1 MLKKIARDICLIK
14 YRKFPLR
21 DFEKDEEIFFYPEM
35 HSHNW
40 FELEHKSD
48 AELTKILSSELAKLY
63 ENLKV
68 ENVIFFGDYNRN
80 WISKFTEERKDIKAL
95 IDSVDYFKDLKVGKR
110 FNGAVK
116 VSIAELPE
124 FIKHFF
130 VLTRCDGE
138 FAYYHFLDEKENLLG
153 FIHYSGEVRF
163 DILNQ
168 KMNKIFIEEIK
179 KTKFILKE

>member
-1 MLKKIARDICLIK
+1 MLDKIARDICLIK

-21 DFEKDEEIFFYPEM
+21 DFEKDEEIYFYPEIY
-35 HSHNW
+35 SRNW
-40 FELEHKSD
+40 FELEHKSNVG
-48 AELTKILSSELAKLY
+48 LIKILSAELPKLY
-63 ENLKV
+63 KNLKV
-68 ENVIFFGDYNRN
+68 ENLIFFGDYNRN
-80 WISKFTEERKDIKAL
+80 WISKFTEERQDFKPL
-95 IDSVDYFKDLKVGKR
+95 IDAVDYFKHHKVGKS

-124 FIKHFF
+124 FVKHFF
-130 VLTRCDGE
+130 ILATCDGG

-168 KMNKIFIEEIK
+168 KIEKRFVEEIK
-179 KTKFILKE
+179 KTKFIPKE

>member
-1 MLKKIARDICLIK
+1 MLEKIARDICLIK

-21 DFEKDEEIFFYPEM
+21 DFEKDEEISFYPEI

-48 AELTKILSSELAKLY
+48 AGLTKILSAELSKLY

-68 ENVIFFGDYNRN
+68 ENVIFFGDYIRN
-80 WISKFTEERKDIKAL
+80 WISKFTEERKDYKAL
-95 IDSVDYFKDLKVGKR
+95 IDSVAYFKHQKVGKR

-163 DILNQ
+163 EILNQ
-168 KMNKIFIEEIK
+168 KTEKMFVEEIK